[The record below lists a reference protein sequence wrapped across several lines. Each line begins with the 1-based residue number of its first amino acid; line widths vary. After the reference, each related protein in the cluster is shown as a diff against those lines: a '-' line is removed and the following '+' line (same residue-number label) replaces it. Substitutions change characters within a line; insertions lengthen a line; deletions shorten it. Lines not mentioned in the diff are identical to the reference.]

1 MRGEKQIEGKTDQ
14 EKKQDWMIWELLSL
28 PRWQKMLKLRGSHS
42 GEGALEKKPSV
53 WLYVLLIQQEG
64 KIFRFEKFS

>member
-1 MRGEKQIEGKTDQ
+1 
-14 EKKQDWMIWELLSL
+14 MIWELLSL
-28 PRWQKMLKLRGSHS
+28 PRWQKMLKLRESHS